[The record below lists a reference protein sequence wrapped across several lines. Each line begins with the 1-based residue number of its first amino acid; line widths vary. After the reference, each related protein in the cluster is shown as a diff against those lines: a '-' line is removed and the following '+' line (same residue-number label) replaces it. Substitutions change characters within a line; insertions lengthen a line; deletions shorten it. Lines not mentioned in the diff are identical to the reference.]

1 MPITNADP
9 HHWFPAPEIV
19 EWLAAKYKGKRVLE
33 IGPGQARFPAATYFV
48 DLSSVPEI
56 PPEQMTKIDVGRD
69 SLPFS
74 DLKFWASDVA
84 SCFAEKWDFCYAR
97 HVLEDMANPFHLI
110 AEMSRVAKAGYIE
123 TPSPICELARGVDAG
138 SPLYRGYNH
147 HRWIVWDND
156 GELTFIAKYPIV
168 EYRSFADETLDE
180 QRLRLSARYWNTS
193 YLWECDIKVR
203 HLQCPHDFRMPEDY
217 GATLLAAKAQSKTS
231 IDKFY
236 GIITNEP

>member
-1 MPITNADP
+1 MPLTNADP
-9 HHWFPAPEIV
+9 HHWSPVPEIV

-33 IGPGQARFPAATYFV
+33 IGPGQARFPAATHFV
-48 DLSSVPEI
+48 DWQDVPGL
-56 PPEQMTKIDVGRD
+56 PPEQVTKIDVGHQR
-69 SLPFS
+69 LP
-74 DLKFWASDVA
+74 DADYEGYRVG
-84 SCFAEKWDFCYAR
+84 WDFIYCR

-110 AEMSRVAKAGYIE
+110 KEMHLRGAAGYIE
-123 TPSPICELARGVDAG
+123 TPSPVCELARGVDG
-138 SPLYRGYNH
+138 NSPIYRGYNH
-147 HRWIVWDND
+147 HRWIVWDNA